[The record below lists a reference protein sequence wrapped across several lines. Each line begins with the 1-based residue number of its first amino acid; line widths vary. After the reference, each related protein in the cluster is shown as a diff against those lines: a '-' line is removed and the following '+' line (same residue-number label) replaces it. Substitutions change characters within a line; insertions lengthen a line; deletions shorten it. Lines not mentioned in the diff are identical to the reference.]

1 MSLRDWIAKLRAP
14 APPVI
19 MTEWGP
25 VTEGARK
32 QAARNMAADPELRAR
47 CEAAMVLKVGDL
59 QKGLEKMRHDFPE
72 AYENDTK

>member
-14 APPVI
+14 KPPVI
-19 MTEWGP
+19 MTEYGP
-25 VTEGARK
+25 VTEWARL

-59 QKGLEKMRHDFPE
+59 EKGLAKMRHDFPE
-72 AYENDTK
+72 AYSNE